1 MAKLPVDAAPEKVIQ
16 ALKRLG
22 FRLLRE
28 GGHISMA
35 RKNTDGVSARLTI
48 PNHRRI
54 KGSTLHTVLT
64 HACIPTEDFLNAYE
78 PA

>member
-16 ALKRLG
+16 ALTRLG

-54 KGSTLHTVLT
+54 KVSTLHTVLT
-64 HACIPTEDFLNAYE
+64 HACIPIEDFLNAYE
-78 PA
+78 AA

>member
-16 ALKRLG
+16 ALTRLG

-28 GGHISMA
+28 GSHISMA
-35 RKNTDGVSARLTI
+35 RKNDDGVPVRLTI

-54 KGSTLHTVLT
+54 KGSTLHTILT
-64 HACIPTEDFLNAYE
+64 HTCIPTEDFLNAYE
-78 PA
+78 AV